1 MSIKY
6 SVLITRNNNICKNFT
21 LSLKRLSIQFTFLLL
36 ASNFL
41 LPGLV
46 QSIYTESEYCSEWIE
61 IDLGEESENEAEE
74 NEEIFNDDFFHKSP
88 EAYRNTSL
96 ISCISYPPCKLPHLY
111 IDEINTPPPELS

>member
-1 MSIKY
+1 
-6 SVLITRNNNICKNFT
+6 
-21 LSLKRLSIQFTFLLL
+21 LKRLSIQFTFLLL

>member
-1 MSIKY
+1 M
-6 SVLITRNNNICKNFT
+6 
-21 LSLKRLSIQFTFLLL
+21 KRLSIQFTLLFL

-61 IDLGEESENEAEE
+61 IDLGEEGENEVEE
-74 NEEIFNDDFFHKSP
+74 NEEIFNDDFFHRAP
-88 EAYRNTSL
+88 QAYSNTNL
-96 ISCISYPPCKLPHLY
+96 ISSISYPPCKLPHLY

>member
-1 MSIKY
+1 M
-6 SVLITRNNNICKNFT
+6 
-21 LSLKRLSIQFTFLLL
+21 LSLRRLSVQFTFLFL

-61 IDLGEESENEAEE
+61 IDLGEEGENEAEE

-88 EAYRNTSL
+88 KAFSSASL
-96 ISCISYPPCKLPHLY
+96 IS
-111 IDEINTPPPELS
+111 